1 MGKKMK
7 ELKQRKTIITIT
19 VTHLLNFERSRVQC
33 ESKLNVGQIF
43 AKIENLSIKL

>member
-1 MGKKMK
+1 MK
-7 ELKQRKTIITIT
+7 ALKQRKTIIIIT
-19 VTHLLNFERSRVQC
+19 VTHMLNFERSHVQC